1 MTEARE
7 NAFGP
12 ALNIGYLLSNPAPAP
27 DFVLPGL
34 VSGSVGM
41 LSGPGGIGKTMLELQ
56 LSVSLAA
63 GLSRHDGLLGHDWG
77 ANLPDTPQRVVLVA
91 AEEPLDVIWRRIHA
105 IVHSLNLRNTLPSD
119 LSWDEFLVRLKANL
133 HIHALGG
140 AKRVSLI
147 DEYMAPTA
155 AVTDLLEITEGA
167 RLVIV
172 DPLRQVHLQDEN
184 HSNAMSA
191 VVSVFK
197 QVARKTNAAVLF
209 AHHHSRAASTHGFG
223 DSADASRGSTA
234 LTDDARWQLNVTHP
248 SKDLLNQFEVESGGV
263 HDFVSLHNAKSNYEA
278 RSTPVLLRRTVSGV
292 LIPVE
297 RKASLTTKPARSK
310 P

>member
-1 MTEARE
+1 MTEARK
-7 NAFGP
+7 NVFGP
-12 ALNIGYLLSNPAPAP
+12 ALNISYLLSHPAPTP

-34 VSGSVGM
+34 VAGSVGM
-41 LSGPGGIGKTMLELQ
+41 LSGPGGVGKTMLELQ
-56 LSVSLAA
+56 LAVSLAA

-77 ANLPDTPQRVVLVA
+77 ENLPDAPQRVILVA
-91 AEEPLDVIWRRIHA
+91 AEEPIEVIWGRIHA

-119 LSWDEFLVRLKANL
+119 MSWDEFLLRLQANL

-140 AKRVSLI
+140 AERVELI
-147 DEYMAPTA
+147 DGNLAPTE
-155 AVTDLLEITEGA
+155 AVSDLLEIAQSA

-197 QVARKTNAAVLF
+197 RVARKTNAAVLF
-209 AHHHSRAASTHGFG
+209 AHHHSRAASTHGYG
-223 DSADASRGSTA
+223 DSAEASRGSTA

-248 SKDLLNQFEVESGGV
+248 NKDLLKQFGVESGGG
-263 HDFVSLHNAKSNYEA
+263 HEYVSVHNAKSNYQA
-278 RSTPVLLRRTVSGV
+278 RRAPFLLRRTVSGV
-292 LIPVE
+292 LVPVE
-297 RKASLTTKPARSK
+297 VKASRTAKTARSM

>member
-1 MTEARE
+1 MIEVRE
-7 NAFGP
+7 NAFGS

-34 VSGSVGM
+34 VAGSVGM

-56 LSVSLAA
+56 LAMSLAA

-77 ANLPDTPQRVVLVA
+77 INLPDAPQRIVFVA
-91 AEEPLDVIWRRIHA
+91 AEEPLEVIWRRIHA
-105 IVHSLNLRNTLPSD
+105 IVHSLNLRNTLPND
-119 LSWDEFLVRLKANL
+119 LSWDEFLLRLKANL
-133 HIHALGG
+133 HIYALGG

-147 DEYMAPTA
+147 DDNIAPTT
-155 AVTDLLEITEGA
+155 AVTDLLEITAGA

-172 DPLRQVHLQDEN
+172 DPLRQLHLQDEN

-248 SKDLLNQFEVESGGV
+248 SKDLLNQFEVESGSV
-263 HDFVSLHNAKSNYEA
+263 HDYVSVHNAKSNYEA
-278 RSTPVLLRRTVSGV
+278 RRAPILLLRTATGV
-292 LIPVE
+292 LIPVDGKTS
-297 RKASLTTKPARSK
+297 RTIKTARSK
-310 P
+310 S